1 MDDAKRD
8 ILLDQIA
15 SQLKQLA
22 TDTRTLT
29 LRLEELHGK
38 LDAAIEIRERLA
50 ALEARLART

>member
-8 ILLDQIA
+8 IILDQI
-15 SQLKQLA
+15 STQLKQLG
-22 TDTRTLT
+22 TDTRALT

-50 ALEARLART
+50 ALEARLSHS